1 MSTIH
6 HNPFMPTGKSID
18 KIIDNV
24 FSRSIGD
31 IVGIDSMST
40 NPAVNIYEENDK
52 YVIELAAPGLK
63 KSDFEIKIEHDAL
76 TVSTEVKKDE
86 DEEITGNYKRKEF
99 NYTEFSRKFKVPNTI
114 DRNKVNAQYKNG
126 ILSLQLN
133 KIEEAIDK
141 GPIAI
146 EIK

>member
-1 MSTIH
+1 
-6 HNPFMPTGKSID
+6 MPTGKSID